1 MEAIGTGAAANVSSE
16 TAKGIFHQVKC
27 HIRYVIFYQKI
38 VDKFEQKHRTL
49 IAKRTSVQQDV
60 DVAKRNLEKIKADVL
75 DWRQRVEKVVTEQE
89 KKVKDLEVKA
99 KPKCFFGL
107 CPNIKSRYQLSRKA
121 EEAAATFDELIKD
134 CQFERVGYPDVPES
148 IVRTDF
154 EAFKSREKVFNG
166 IMESLKDATTS
177 MIGVYGMAGVGK
189 TSLVKEVERQLHEV
203 KLFDSVV
210 RTTVSRN
217 PDIKEIQDQMAYSLG
232 LKLEENSPVV
242 RARRLYERLKE
253 EKNVLIILDDLW
265 KKLDLAEVGIPFGSQ
280 HKGCKT
286 LLTSRYQ
293 NVLRDGMDATKTFA
307 IGDLDDEEAWEFF
320 KKMAGDSVESDE
332 ELRSTAIEVA
342 KKCARLPLAL
352 ATVARALRNKPLFF
366 WSDAL
371 QQLQRPYLEKSSDDI
386 SAEVHSAIELSINH
400 LSSEDLK
407 QIFLLCSLLRRVA
420 GIEDLLR
427 YALGLG
433 LIKGANSMKAAR
445 DRLLK
450 IMSTLKESCLLLDS
464 KSTNEDFFDV
474 HDLTYIVAKSIASK
488 DNQVL
493 ALTEEDEDIVTDWA
507 NGESMKECNMII
519 LPHFSI
525 NKLPHQLN
533 CPQIFLFFLLSKDL
547 SLTLPDNFFNEA
559 KNLKVLDLTRMHF
572 SSLPSSIGLLTSLS
586 TLCLDQCN
594 LGDNLT
600 IIGALK
606 NLNVLSL
613 LQSDIKIVPKEIG
626 QLLKLKLLD
635 VSRCTKLK
643 TISADVLPS
652 LSKLEELYMAGTT
665 IQWGQPN
672 ASLAELNTLS
682 HLSTLEVQIPDAKAA
697 PEDFFRELQK
707 LERYKIFIGKEWER
721 FGNYQYSRTLK
732 LRLKTSIDDLD
743 HGIKKLVK
751 RTQDLELEELKG
763 VKIALKELT
772 DEERLS
778 QLQNL
783 HIRNGLDIESI
794 INDKTEIP
802 RLQSLTL
809 QGLPQLVSFCSQD
822 KIDAT
827 SLPQRELPLFGEKI
841 SFPCLEKLHLS
852 SLNVTRVW
860 HKQLS
865 NVSFCTH
872 EKLTTLKIEDCGNI
886 KYLLPFSMA
895 KYLVHLKYFEI
906 TKCNCLEEIIFW
918 EDIEEETQA
927 TMTLSL
933 FPQLKSLELK
943 DLQHLR
949 GFCFNSQNK
958 VIEFPL
964 LKSMTIYNCPNL
976 ESFICRYS
984 REGNQRISSQSDLFD
999 NKVAFPSLEK
1009 MSISFLRKIKMI
1021 WQNPL
1026 PPNSFPKLQ
1035 RLTVE
1040 GCDKLLTIFPSNF
1053 SFTEIRAV
1061 SVWVC
1066 RSLKN
1071 VFPASIAKDLPQLG
1085 YLEIHD
1091 CGVEEIVSKLEEGS
1105 DSETAVNFEFDRL
1118 YALILWKLQKLK
1130 CFYPGKHTAKW
1141 PMLKELVVGECGKMR
1156 IFGTQLNTNN
1166 GQLDS
1171 PIHPPLFLVEK
1182 VIPKL
1187 QLLTLDSDYIAMI
1200 SDSQFSS
1207 SLFHGIKSF
1216 HVVGHGAESNDFRI
1230 SFLERFYTLENL
1242 TISYEIEELFCTEG
1256 DTGNEEMYAGT
1267 LSTIRNLNLLG
1278 LDNLKD
1284 YLWKQ
1289 DIQVDHILPKLE
1301 TLEVHY
1307 CCNLISLGS
1316 SSASFQNLSTLDVW
1330 NCEAMKYLDT
1340 CLAVQGMAQ
1349 LKKLMVRDCIS
1360 MTEILAIEGDEAT
1373 CDIIFSRLKSLE
1385 LVNLPRLKS
1394 FCSGNH
1400 TFGFPCLE
1408 ELIVSGCPELE
1419 IFCKGVLT
1427 NPPLL
1432 QEVECG
1438 KDNGHWCSDL
1448 NNTIQEM
1455 HSIKAGFQAIEYLV
1469 LSEFSSSIEIWRENI
1484 HGSLDLKK
1492 LRVLEV
1498 YECNSM
1504 TYIFSVSMALDLAQL
1519 EYIKVKKC
1527 PMMEHIIKEGAE
1539 ETEMATLLL
1548 PKLVKIR
1555 LESCSRLT
1563 SFCMGSITLQ
1573 CPSLHK
1579 IAVDDC
1585 PKMYAMAS
1593 TREQEDIE
1601 VVGREKTPFFNH
1613 KVLCANLWLLELS
1626 STSIKKLWPDKPDR
1640 AISSNV
1646 LNLQILSVKGCHNLE
1661 YIFPSF
1667 LVRTFEGLRQLS
1679 LLDCENLEEIIFT
1692 DGLATVAE
1700 EGIPQTY
1707 LFSKLQKL
1715 ELNRLPKLR
1724 TFCHQENSETNTL
1737 FNQKVAFPSLD
1748 DLRIVGVG
1756 KCRKIWQDKLTMD
1769 SFHEL
1774 NLLLVEHCD
1783 KLSRVL
1789 PFDMVERLER
1799 LKILEISECESV
1811 EEIIGLADDHGH
1823 NSNESIELKSTT
1835 KFVFPKIRQLILRKL
1850 PKLKGFYSKVHTT
1863 DWPLLKQLEVHECSK
1878 VETFAGEYINFRETQ
1893 GESQPVISV
1902 HQPLFWVT
1910 KETFP
1915 NLEELLLVG
1924 NGNIKVWHG
1933 QGADPKQYCPK
1944 LRKFDCPE
1952 T

>member
-1 MEAIGTGAAANVSSE
+1 M
-16 TAKGIFHQVKC
+16 
-27 HIRYVIFYQKI
+27 
-38 VDKFEQKHRTL
+38 
-49 IAKRTSVQQDV
+49 
-60 DVAKRNLEKIKADVL
+60 
-75 DWRQRVEKVVTEQE
+75 
-89 KKVKDLEVKA
+89 
-99 KPKCFFGL
+99 
-107 CPNIKSRYQLSRKA
+107 
-121 EEAAATFDELIKD
+121 
-134 CQFERVGYPDVPES
+134 
-148 IVRTDF
+148 
-154 EAFKSREKVFNG
+154 
-166 IMESLKDATTS
+166 
-177 MIGVYGMAGVGK
+177 
-189 TSLVKEVERQLHEV
+189 
-203 KLFDSVV
+203 
-210 RTTVSRN
+210 
-217 PDIKEIQDQMAYSLG
+217 
-232 LKLEENSPVV
+232 
-242 RARRLYERLKE
+242 
-253 EKNVLIILDDLW
+253 
-265 KKLDLAEVGIPFGSQ
+265 
-280 HKGCKT
+280 
-286 LLTSRYQ
+286 
-293 NVLRDGMDATKTFA
+293 
-307 IGDLDDEEAWEFF
+307 
-320 KKMAGDSVESDE
+320 
-332 ELRSTAIEVA
+332 
-342 KKCARLPLAL
+342 
-352 ATVARALRNKPLFF
+352 
-366 WSDAL
+366 
-371 QQLQRPYLEKSSDDI
+371 
-386 SAEVHSAIELSINH
+386 
-400 LSSEDLK
+400 
-407 QIFLLCSLLRRVA
+407 
-420 GIEDLLR
+420 
-427 YALGLG
+427 
-433 LIKGANSMKAAR
+433 
-445 DRLLK
+445 
-450 IMSTLKESCLLLDS
+450 
-464 KSTNEDFFDV
+464 
-474 HDLTYIVAKSIASK
+474 
-488 DNQVL
+488 
-493 ALTEEDEDIVTDWA
+493 
-507 NGESMKECNMII
+507 
-519 LPHFSI
+519 
-525 NKLPHQLN
+525 
-533 CPQIFLFFLLSKDL
+533 
-547 SLTLPDNFFNEA
+547 
-559 KNLKVLDLTRMHF
+559 
-572 SSLPSSIGLLTSLS
+572 
-586 TLCLDQCN
+586 
-594 LGDNLT
+594 
-600 IIGALK
+600 
-606 NLNVLSL
+606 
-613 LQSDIKIVPKEIG
+613 
-626 QLLKLKLLD
+626 
-635 VSRCTKLK
+635 
-643 TISADVLPS
+643 
-652 LSKLEELYMAGTT
+652 
-665 IQWGQPN
+665 
-672 ASLAELNTLS
+672 
-682 HLSTLEVQIPDAKAA
+682 AA
-697 PEDFFRELQK
+697 PEDFFQKLQK
-707 LERYKIFIGKEWER
+707 LERYRICIGKEWER
-721 FGNYQYSRTLK
+721 FGNYQYSRILK
-732 LRLKTSIDDLD
+732 LRLNTRIDDLD

-772 DEERLS
+772 DEERVS
-778 QLQNL
+778 QLQRL

-802 RLQSLTL
+802 QLQSLTL

-827 SLPQRELPLFGEKI
+827 SLSQRELPLFGEKI
-841 SFPCLEKLHLS
+841 SFPLLEKLHLS
-852 SLNVTRVW
+852 SLNVTR
-860 HKQLS
+860 
-865 NVSFCTH
+865 
-872 EKLTTLKIEDCGNI
+872 
-886 KYLLPFSMA
+886 
-895 KYLVHLKYFEI
+895 
-906 TKCNCLEEIIFW
+906 
-918 EDIEEETQA
+918 DIEEETQA

-949 GFCFNSQNK
+949 GFGFNSQNK

-964 LKSMTIYNCPNL
+964 MKAMTMYNCPNL

-999 NKVAFPSLEK
+999 NKVAFPSLEE
-1009 MSISFLRKIKMI
+1009 MSISYLRKIKMI

-1035 RLTVE
+1035 QLTVK

-1053 SFTEIRAV
+1053 SFTKIRAISV
-1061 SVWVC
+1061 SVC

-1105 DSETAVNFEFDRL
+1105 DSETAVNFEFDKL
-1118 YALILWKLQKLK
+1118 YALVLWKLQKLK

-1141 PMLKELVVGECGKMR
+1141 PMLKELVVGGCRKMR

-1166 GQLDS
+1166 GQLES

-1187 QLLTLDSDYIAMI
+1187 QLLILDSDYIAMI

-1207 SLFHGIKSF
+1207 SLFHGMKSF
-1216 HVVGHGAESNDFRI
+1216 RVVGHGAESNDFRI

-1242 TISYEIEELFCTEG
+1242 TISYYEIKELFCTEG

-1267 LSTIRNLNLLG
+1267 LSTIRNLKLEAFN
-1278 LDNLKD
+1278 NLKD

-1289 DIQVDHILPKLE
+1289 DVQVDHILPKLE
-1301 TLEVHY
+1301 TLQVHF
-1307 CCNLISLGS
+1307 CCNLICLGS
-1316 SSASFQNLSTLDVW
+1316 SSASFQNLTTLDVQF
-1330 NCEAMKYLDT
+1330 CETMEYLDT
-1340 CLAVQGMAQ
+1340 CLAIQGMAQ

-1360 MTEILAIEGDEAT
+1360 MTEIVATEGDEAT

-1385 LVNLPRLKS
+1385 LVNLPRLKN

-1455 HSIKAGFQAIEYLV
+1455 YSIKAGFQAIEYLV

-1484 HGSLDLKK
+1484 HGGLDLKK
-1492 LRVLEV
+1492 LKVLEV

-1548 PKLVKIR
+1548 PMLDKIR

-1563 SFCMGSITLQ
+1563 SFCMGSISLQ

-1613 KVLCANLWLLELS
+1613 KVLCANLWRLELS
-1626 STSIKKLWPDKPDR
+1626 STNIKKLWPDKPDS
-1640 AISSNV
+1640 AISFNV
-1646 LNLQILSVKGCHNLE
+1646 LNLEILSVNGCHNLE

-1679 LLDCENLEEIIFT
+1679 LLDCEKLEEIIFT

-1737 FNQKVAFPSLD
+1737 FSQKVAFPSLD

-1756 KCRKIWQDKLTMD
+1756 KCRKIWQDKLTTD

-1774 NLLLVEHCD
+1774 TLLLVEHCD

-1789 PFDMVERLER
+1789 PFDMVERLEK

-1915 NLEELLLVG
+1915 NLEELLLIG

-1944 LRKFDCPE
+1944 LRKTTFNELLTCEGARDENEHAGTLACLKAIHIEEFQLEDKCYGKAKIEGKVEIICFRKLLYKELWEMPFHCRLYCSLLE
-1952 T
+1952 SFIVLHLYMHLHIFEPLSLKCTMKKGCSLL